1 MKYTIILLAFLFSAY
16 TASGQAKM
24 KLKVT
29 EHDFGTFSEQAGKQS
44 FTFQVTNT
52 GDQPLVIQNIVA
64 SCGCTT
70 PDWTRSPIAP
80 GGEGRITA
88 VYDPANRPGPFSKTL
103 SVFSN
108 STPSPVVLSLKG
120 EVTGRLKT
128 TSDYYPW
135 QVGTL
140 RFQSNSI
147 AFPEILN
154 TEKRIRV
161 LPVINTSGSSVKV
174 EFSDLPTYFE
184 LKASPQTLK
193 PGQKGIIECVYYGT
207 KVSKWGNV
215 TDAVHLKLDGNVQ
228 SPELFIQAIIREDFS
243 VLSKGDLAN
252 APVFRPASTR
262 VDLGQLEAGTVKEVE
277 FTFKN
282 DGKRDLIIRNVWST
296 CTCMKVSEENG
307 NTIAPGGSGSFK
319 VVFSTEKLAGKT
331 ARSFYIYTNDPAN
344 SKVAFSVLAQVSKKK

>member
-1 MKYTIILLAFLFSAY
+1 MKYTIILLVFLLSAY
-16 TASGQAKM
+16 SASGQPKM

-29 EHDFGTFSEQAGKQS
+29 EHDFGTFSEEAGKQS
-44 FTFQVTNT
+44 FTFLVANA

-88 VYDPANRPGPFSKTL
+88 VYDPANRPGPFRKTL

-120 EVTGRLKT
+120 EVFGRLKT

-140 RFQSNSI
+140 RFQGNSI
-147 AFPEILN
+147 AFPVVLN

-161 LPVINTSGSSVKV
+161 LPMINTSGSPVKI
-174 EFSDLPTYFE
+174 EFTDVPQYFE
-184 LKASPQTLK
+184 LKAVPLVLK
-193 PGQKGIIECVYYGT
+193 SGQKGIIECVYYGA

-215 TDAVHLKLDGNVQ
+215 TDIVKLKLDGKVQ
-228 SPELFIQAIIREDFS
+228 DPELFIQAIVTEDFS
-243 VLSKGDLAN
+243 GLTKAELAN
-252 APVFRPASTR
+252 APVFKPASTKI
-262 VDLGQLEAGTVKEVE
+262 DIGQLEAGTVKEID

-282 DGKRDLIIRNVWST
+282 EGKRDLIIRNIWST

-307 NTIAPGGSGSFK
+307 ATIAPGGSGSFK
-319 VVFSTEKLAGKT
+319 VVFSTEKLTGKT
-331 ARSFYIYTNDPAN
+331 SRSFYIYTNDPAN
-344 SKVAFSVLAQVSKKK
+344 SKVAFSVQAQVSKKK